1 VCEGLE
7 GVRVKRRNQESEVSV
22 TIKLPPEAYFWVEY
36 AARHKGLSVGQHIR
50 EWIIRSLE
58 PWDEEEPLP
67 LDAHSVYE
75 VPFAGDREAP
85 GRASED
91 HPKPWDVGPKRED
104 FADLESFLKAERVER
119 NARAQATRR
128 KTRATQPK
136 VLGEHIKAIAEA
148 RRQHATMSL
157 RQFSQ
162 FLFDED
168 IYQSWGWGPYPAKPV
183 NSATLSVWLR
193 QAREAGLLPEKAK
206 TVAYPPK
213 S

>member
-1 VCEGLE
+1 
-7 GVRVKRRNQESEVSV
+7 VKRKNEESEVSV
-22 TIKLPPEAYFWVEY
+22 TIKLPGELYFWVEY

-85 GRASED
+85 GRAHED
-91 HPKPWDVGPKRED
+91 HPKLWDPRPKRED
-104 FADLESFLKAERVER
+104 FADLESFLKAERAER

-128 KTRATQPK
+128 KNRAIQPK
-136 VLGEHIKAIAEA
+136 VIPDHIKAIAKA
-148 RRQHATMSL
+148 RRQHPTLSL

-162 FLFDED
+162 LLFDQS
-168 IYQSWGWGPYPAKPV
+168 IYVSNAWDRSKACPV

-193 QAREAGLLPEKAK
+193 QAREAGLLPQKASPTREPK
-206 TVAYPPK
+206 VRTVAYPAFR
-213 S
+213 